1 MIAAPKDRSVI
12 VAPGSG
18 STTPGVF
25 IFNRTLSRGRAAAQ
39 QQVMTVC

>member
-12 VAPGSG
+12 VAPD